1 MSTLTG
7 PEGSRRAYT
16 VRRDGRFI
24 QVVRPTGARHALA
37 AAIAAHSVL
46 PLFLVLIMLG
56 GPP

>member
-1 MSTLTG
+1 M
-7 PEGSRRAYT
+7 
-16 VRRDGRFI
+16 VRRDGRFL

-37 AAIAAHSVL
+37 AAIAAHSAL